1 MREGGGGG
9 RGGVCEGLREI
20 GKRLHPGD
28 RDHSIIFHNSSK
40 QRKYEANTGEGGG
53 GGCDIAPNKRS
64 PWENNRAQ
72 KQANST
78 KKRNR

>member
-1 MREGGGGG
+1 VRGGRG

-40 QRKYEANTGEGGG
+40 QRKYEANTGGRGV
-53 GGCDIAPNKRS
+53 A
-64 PWENNRAQ
+64 
-72 KQANST
+72 T
-78 KKRNR
+78 